1 MAAPRVQWHDAGV
14 SAPVTEPAKFRPF
27 NTADDGPVA
36 IVTAGG
42 SLGWPWPELLGA
54 PSQPAGH
61 CRPGQPRVG
70 ARRNASQPA
79 PHLDDQTTQATN
91 TIANSAPLP
100 PDLQHPLSP
109 RLPIPRYHNR
119 TPLSTLSNHVG
130 LRQSAL
136 RCVLRAPPRLKLSL
150 TRASLQVR
158 RKHPPSH
165 RPPLTPPSPD
175 GHVFQVEYAG
185 EAVKRGAPQPNAP
198 PPDPQLTGSL
208 QEPAPSA
215 SRARMSL
222 CSAVRS
228 AQR

>member
-1 MAAPRVQWHDAGV
+1 MARCRSVG
-14 SAPVTEPAKFRPF
+14 PVTEPAKFRPF

-136 RCVLRAPPRLKLSL
+136 RCVLRAPP
-150 TRASLQVR
+150 
-158 RKHPPSH
+158 
-165 RPPLTPPSPD
+165 
-175 GHVFQVEYAG
+175 QVEAIANPCQSSG
-185 EAVKRGAPQPNAP
+185 SSQAPPIAP
-198 PPDPQLTGSL
+198 PPTDP
-208 QEPAPSA
+208 
-215 SRARMSL
+215 
-222 CSAVRS
+222 
-228 AQR
+228 AQP